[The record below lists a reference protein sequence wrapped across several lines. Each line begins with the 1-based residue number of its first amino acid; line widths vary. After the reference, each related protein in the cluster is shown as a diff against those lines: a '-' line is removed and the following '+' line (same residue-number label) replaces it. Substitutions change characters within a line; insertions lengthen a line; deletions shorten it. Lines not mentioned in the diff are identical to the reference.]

1 MTKLDKALYIVILLS
16 IGWNLYLNSKWISLV
31 KESYNA
37 GYKKGVYDMTEIITG
52 ENESMK

>member
-1 MTKLDKALYIVILLS
+1 MTKLDKALYIVIWLS
-16 IGWNLYLNSKWISLV
+16 IGCNLYLTSKWEFLV
-31 KESYNA
+31 KESYNT